1 VAKVFAD
8 DVSIISTANG
18 PYCVLSGFAVED
30 SVVGNGNHRFDPGE
44 TAQLAVTLRNIGSES
59 AENLT
64 ALLRSGDSRFVVT
77 DSLAGF
83 SPIPP
88 GSSGK
93 GEPFTCA
100 VDPSMPLETA
110 VPLTVIATC
119 DSFCDTFNIE
129 VVVGLMNAFDP
140 VPDGPRL
147 PSACWA
153 YDNVDALYQEH
164 PDYNWYEINTRGTSL
179 HLEND
184 QSDFVQL
191 PFNWQMYGQTEQY
204 ITICS
209 NGWVAAGNQSASA
222 TPDNT
227 ALPGSP
233 VAGMV
238 AVNWDD
244 LNPEAGGT
252 IYVYND
258 ALHHRYIVEW
268 DNVAYAATPTVT
280 DKFQVM
286 IYDQTVRTPTGDN
299 VIVTQYQTANG
310 YTSSTVG
317 IQNIVKDIG
326 ITCLCN
332 DNYHRAASP
341 IAAGRAIKFTSGLP
355 TAVVEPRL
363 PATGTAFEVKA
374 VPNPFTGSV
383 RLTPAGKG
391 FSAVRIFDNAGR
403 QVRNLAG
410 TGCLVWNGCDE
421 AGTRV
426 APGVYFASVAGTGA
440 QTRLVLVR

>member
-1 VAKVFAD
+1 LAKVFAD
-8 DVSIISTANG
+8 DVSLLNVANG

-44 TAQLAVTLRNIGSES
+44 TAQLTVTLRNIGTQN

-64 ALLRSGDSRFVVT
+64 ALLRSGDTRFVVT

-88 GSSGK
+88 GSSGT

-100 VDPSMPLETA
+100 VDPSVPLETP

-129 VVVGLMNAFDP
+129 VVVGLMNAYDP

-153 YDNVDALYQEH
+153 YDNTDALYTQH
-164 PDYNWYEINTRGTSL
+164 PTYGWYEINTRGTAL
-179 HLEND
+179 HLEDN

-191 PFNWQMYGQTEQY
+191 PFNWQLYGSTEQY

-209 NGWVAAGNQSASA
+209 NGWVALGNQSASA

-227 ALPGSP
+227 PLPGSP

-244 LNPEAGGT
+244 LNPAAGGC
-252 IYVYND
+252 IYVYDD

-268 DNVAYAATPTVT
+268 DNVAYAATPSVT

-286 IYDQTVRTPTGDN
+286 IYDPTVPTPTGDN
-299 VIVTQYQTANG
+299 VIVMQYQTANG
-310 YTSSTVG
+310 YTSSSVG
-317 IQNIVKDIG
+317 IQNTVRDIG
-326 ITCLCN
+326 ITCLC
-332 DNYHRAASP
+332 DANYHRASAP
-341 IAAGRAIKFTSGLP
+341 IVANRAIKFTPGTP
-355 TAVVEPRL
+355 TAIIEQRQADVRN
-363 PATGTAFEVKA
+363 AFQISA
-374 VPNPFTGSV
+374 LPNPFTGSV
-383 RLTPAGKG
+383 RLTPTGKG
-391 FSAVRIFDNAGR
+391 TSAVRIFDNAGR
-403 QVRNLAG
+403 QVRTLTG
-410 TGCLVWNGCDE
+410 TGSLTWDGRDE
-421 AGTRV
+421 TGTRV
-426 APGVYFASVAGTGA
+426 APGVYFASAAKSGA